1 MISYSDPSQNKI
13 NSQEDKNTEEQEMK
27 NNNLEIRNITTEI
40 RSNDENSRK
49 ISGLAIP
56 AESRSELLYG
66 EFYETIS
73 KDALTEDLINEHDVK
88 LYMNHDS
95 SQGTFARSKFGKGS
109 LRLFVTD
116 RGIEFETELPNTA
129 SGDELLEG
137 IRRGDY
143 DALSFAFAP
152 DKEEWEENEDGTYN
166 RTIRSIAF
174 LDEISILSCAPAYE
188 ATEVKLRS
196 LENFKEEKRQA
207 EDKKKEEIL
216 ANLNKLSEEI
226 NEIQNTYKI

>member
-1 MISYSDPSQNKI
+1 MKRKIQKNK
-13 NSQEDKNTEEQEMK
+13 KMK
-27 NNNLEIRNITTEI
+27 KNNLEIRNITTEI
-40 RSNDENSRK
+40 RSTEENSRK

-73 KDALTEDLINEHDVK
+73 KDALTEDLINSHDVK
-88 LYMNHDS
+88 LYVNHDAG
-95 SQGTFARSKFGKGS
+95 QGTFARSKFGKGS
-109 LRLFVTD
+109 LHLFVTD

-129 SGDELLEG
+129 YGDMLLEG
-137 IRRGDY
+137 IRRGDF

-152 DKEEWEENEDGTYN
+152 EDEEWKDNGDGTYD

-196 LENFKEEKRQA
+196 LESFKEEKRA
-207 EDKKKEEIL
+207 EKEEHDKAIL
-216 ANLNKLSEEI
+216 ESLDAKLAQIEAIRQEFGV
-226 NEIQNTYKI
+226 

>member
-1 MISYSDPSQNKI
+1 
-13 NSQEDKNTEEQEMK
+13 MK

-40 RSNDENSRK
+40 RSNEENSRK

-196 LENFKEEKRQA
+196 LEDFKEEKRQA

>member
-1 MISYSDPSQNKI
+1 
-13 NSQEDKNTEEQEMK
+13 MK
-27 NNNLEIRNITTEI
+27 NSNLEIRSIVSEI
-40 RSNDENSRK
+40 RSLEEESRK

-56 AESRSELLYG
+56 AEARSELLYG

-73 KDALTEDLINEHDVK
+73 KDALTEDLINSMDIK
-88 LYMNHDS
+88 LYVNHDA
-95 SQGTFARSKFGKGS
+95 SQGTFARSKYGKGS

-129 SGDELLEG
+129 QGDMLLEG

-152 DKEEWEENEDGTYN
+152 DEDEWTENEDGTYN

-174 LDEISILSCAPAYE
+174 LDEISLLSVAPAYE
-188 ATEVKLRS
+188 QTEVNCRS
-196 LENFKEEKRQA
+196 LENFKEEQRQA
-207 EDKKKEEIL
+207 KEQKDKEIL
-216 ANLNKLSEEI
+216 DSLDAKIKEFEEAA
-226 NEIQNTYKI
+226 KI

>member
-1 MISYSDPSQNKI
+1 
-13 NSQEDKNTEEQEMK
+13 MK

-40 RSNDENSRK
+40 RSNEENSRK

-88 LYMNHDS
+88 LYLNHDS

-196 LENFKEEKRQA
+196 LENFKEEKHK
-207 EDKKKEEIL
+207 EKEERDRQIL
-216 ANLNKLSEEI
+216 ESLDAKLAQIEAIKQEFGV
-226 NEIQNTYKI
+226 

>member
-1 MISYSDPSQNKI
+1 
-13 NSQEDKNTEEQEMK
+13 MK

-40 RSNDENSRK
+40 RSNEENSRK

-109 LRLFVTD
+109 LHLFVTD

-196 LENFKEEKRQA
+196 LEDFKEEKRQA

>member
-1 MISYSDPSQNKI
+1 
-13 NSQEDKNTEEQEMK
+13 MK

-40 RSNDENSRK
+40 RSNEENSRK

-143 DALSFAFAP
+143 DSMSFAFAP

-196 LENFKEEKRQA
+196 LENFKEEKHKEKQERDRQ
-207 EDKKKEEIL
+207 IL
-216 ANLNKLSEEI
+216 ESLDAKLAQIEAIKQEFGV
-226 NEIQNTYKI
+226 

>member
-1 MISYSDPSQNKI
+1 MKRKIQKNKKMKKNNVNYGNSHIS
-13 NSQEDKNTEEQEMK
+13 
-27 NNNLEIRNITTEI
+27 NNLEIRNITTEI
-40 RSNDENSRK
+40 RSTEENSRK

-73 KDALTEDLINEHDVK
+73 KDALTEDLINSHDVK
-88 LYMNHDS
+88 LYVNHDAG
-95 SQGTFARSKFGKGS
+95 QGTFARSKFGKGS

-129 SGDELLEG
+129 YGDMLLEG
-137 IRRGDY
+137 IRRGDF

-152 DKEEWEENEDGTYN
+152 EDEEWKDNGDGTYD

-196 LENFKEEKRQA
+196 LESFKEEKQK
-207 EDKKKEEIL
+207 EKEERDRQIL
-216 ANLNKLSEEI
+216 ESLDEKLKEI
-226 NEIQNTYKI
+226 ESLKNI

>member
-1 MISYSDPSQNKI
+1 
-13 NSQEDKNTEEQEMK
+13 MK
-27 NNNLEIRNITTEI
+27 NNNANYGNSHISNNLEIRNITTEI
-40 RSNDENSRK
+40 RSNEENSRK

-88 LYMNHDS
+88 LYLNHDS

>member
-1 MISYSDPSQNKI
+1 MNNK
-13 NSQEDKNTEEQEMK
+13 
-27 NNNLEIRNITTEI
+27 LEKRYITTEI
-40 RSNDENSRK
+40 RSLEEDSRK

-73 KDALTEDLINEHDVK
+73 KDALTEDLINSHDVK

-116 RGIEFETELPNTA
+116 RGIEFETELPNTVF
-129 SGDELLEG
+129 GDQLLEG

-152 DKEEWEENEDGTYN
+152 DKEEWKENADGTYD
-166 RTIRSIAF
+166 RTIRSIAL

-188 ATEVKLRS
+188 ATEVKIRS
-196 LENFKEEKRQA
+196 LEDFKEQRNKE
-207 EDKKKEEIL
+207 KEEHDRKIIE
-216 ANLNKLSEEI
+216 NLDAMLEEI
-226 NEIQNTYKI
+226 ESFKNI

>member
-1 MISYSDPSQNKI
+1 MNRKIQKNK
-13 NSQEDKNTEEQEMK
+13 KMK
-27 NNNLEIRNITTEI
+27 KNNLEIRNITTEI
-40 RSNDENSRK
+40 RSTEENSRK

-73 KDALTEDLINEHDVK
+73 KDALTEDLINSHDVK
-88 LYMNHDS
+88 LYLNHDS

-129 SGDELLEG
+129 FGDMLLEG
-137 IRRGDY
+137 IRRGDF

-152 DKEEWEENEDGTYN
+152 EDEEWKDNGDGTYD

-196 LENFKEEKRQA
+196 LESFKEEKRA
-207 EDKKKEEIL
+207 EKEEHDKAIL
-216 ANLNKLSEEI
+216 ESLDAKLAQIEAIRQEFGV
-226 NEIQNTYKI
+226 

>member
-1 MISYSDPSQNKI
+1 
-13 NSQEDKNTEEQEMK
+13 MK

-40 RSNDENSRK
+40 RSNEENSRK

-129 SGDELLEG
+129 SGNELLEG

-196 LENFKEEKRQA
+196 LENFKEEKHK
-207 EDKKKEEIL
+207 EKEERDRQIL
-216 ANLNKLSEEI
+216 ESLDAKLAQIEAIKQEFGV
-226 NEIQNTYKI
+226 

>member
-1 MISYSDPSQNKI
+1 
-13 NSQEDKNTEEQEMK
+13 MK
-27 NNNLEIRNITTEI
+27 NNNIEIRNITTEI
-40 RSNDENSRK
+40 RSNEENSRK

-174 LDEISILSCAPAYE
+174 LDEISILTCAPAYE

-226 NEIQNTYKI
+226 NEIQNAYKI

>member
-1 MISYSDPSQNKI
+1 
-13 NSQEDKNTEEQEMK
+13 MK

-40 RSNDENSRK
+40 RSNEENSRK

-88 LYMNHDS
+88 LYLNHDS

-196 LENFKEEKRQA
+196 LENFKEEKHKEKEVRDRQ
-207 EDKKKEEIL
+207 IL
-216 ANLNKLSEEI
+216 ESLDAKLAQIEAIKQEFGV
-226 NEIQNTYKI
+226 

>member
-1 MISYSDPSQNKI
+1 
-13 NSQEDKNTEEQEMK
+13 MK
-27 NNNLEIRNITTEI
+27 NNKLEIRNITTEI
-40 RSNDENSRK
+40 RSNEENSRK

-88 LYMNHDS
+88 LYLNHDS

-196 LENFKEEKRQA
+196 LENFKEEKHK
-207 EDKKKEEIL
+207 EKEERDRQIL
-216 ANLNKLSEEI
+216 ESLDAKLAQIEAIKQEFGV
-226 NEIQNTYKI
+226 

>member
-1 MISYSDPSQNKI
+1 
-13 NSQEDKNTEEQEMK
+13 MK

-40 RSNDENSRK
+40 RSNEENSRK

-196 LENFKEEKRQA
+196 LENFKEEKHKEKEDRDRQ
-207 EDKKKEEIL
+207 IL
-216 ANLNKLSEEI
+216 ESLDAKLAQIEAIKQEFGV
-226 NEIQNTYKI
+226 

>member
-1 MISYSDPSQNKI
+1 
-13 NSQEDKNTEEQEMK
+13 MK

-40 RSNDENSRK
+40 RSNEENSRK

-196 LENFKEEKRQA
+196 LEDFKEEKRQA
-207 EDKKKEEIL
+207 ENKKKEEIL

>member
-1 MISYSDPSQNKI
+1 
-13 NSQEDKNTEEQEMK
+13 MK
-27 NNNLEIRNITTEI
+27 NNNANYGNSHISNNLEIRNITTEI
-40 RSNDENSRK
+40 RSNEENSRK

-88 LYMNHDS
+88 LYLNHDS

-196 LENFKEEKRQA
+196 LENFKEEKHK
-207 EDKKKEEIL
+207 EKEERDRQIL
-216 ANLNKLSEEI
+216 ESLEAKLAQIEAIKQEFGV
-226 NEIQNTYKI
+226 

>member
-1 MISYSDPSQNKI
+1 
-13 NSQEDKNTEEQEMK
+13 MK
-27 NNNLEIRNITTEI
+27 NNNVNYGNSHISNNIEIRNITTEI
-40 RSNDENSRK
+40 RSNEENSRK

-88 LYMNHDS
+88 LYLNHDS

>member
-1 MISYSDPSQNKI
+1 
-13 NSQEDKNTEEQEMK
+13 MK
-27 NNNLEIRNITTEI
+27 MKNNLEIRNITTEI
-40 RSNDENSRK
+40 RSTEENSRK

-73 KDALTEDLINEHDVK
+73 KDALTEDLINSHDVK
-88 LYMNHDS
+88 LYLNHDS

-129 SGDELLEG
+129 FGDMLLEG
-137 IRRGDY
+137 IRRGDF

-152 DKEEWEENEDGTYN
+152 EDEEWKDNGDGTYD
-166 RTIRSIAF
+166 RTIRSISL

-188 ATEVKLRS
+188 ATEVNIRS
-196 LENFKEEKRQA
+196 LENFKEEKRA
-207 EDKKKEEIL
+207 EKEEHDKAIL
-216 ANLNKLSEEI
+216 ESLDAKLAQIEAIRQEFGV
-226 NEIQNTYKI
+226 

>member
-1 MISYSDPSQNKI
+1 
-13 NSQEDKNTEEQEMK
+13 MK
-27 NNNLEIRNITTEI
+27 TLEIRSNQTEI
-40 RSNDENSRK
+40 RSIEENSRK
-49 ISGLAIP
+49 VSGLAIP
-56 AESRSELLYG
+56 VGTRSELLYG
-66 EFYETIS
+66 EFYETI
-73 KDALTEDLINEHDVK
+73 DPAALDGIVENYDVK
-88 LYMNHDS
+88 LYVNHDA
-95 SQGTFARSKFGKGS
+95 SQGTFARSKFGHGS

-116 RGIEFETELPNTA
+116 RGLEFETELPNTA
-129 SGDELLEG
+129 LGDMLLEG
-137 IRRGDY
+137 IRRNDF
-143 DALSFAFAP
+143 DSMSFAFAP

>member
-1 MISYSDPSQNKI
+1 
-13 NSQEDKNTEEQEMK
+13 MK
-27 NNNLEIRNITTEI
+27 NSNLEIRSIVSEI
-40 RSNDENSRK
+40 RSLEEESRK

-56 AESRSELLYG
+56 AEARSELLYG

-73 KDALTEDLINEHDVK
+73 KDALTEDLINSMDIK
-88 LYMNHDS
+88 LYVNHDA
-95 SQGTFARSKFGKGS
+95 SQGTFARSKYGKGS

-129 SGDELLEG
+129 QGDMLLEG

-152 DKEEWEENEDGTYN
+152 DEDEWTENEDGTYN

-174 LDEISILSCAPAYE
+174 LDEISLLSVAPAYE
-188 ATEVKLRS
+188 QTEVNCRS
-196 LENFKEEKRQA
+196 LENFKEEQRQA
-207 EDKKKEEIL
+207 KEQKDKEIL
-216 ANLNKLSEEI
+216 DSLDAKIKEFEEAANSILN
-226 NEIQNTYKI
+226 

>member
-1 MISYSDPSQNKI
+1 
-13 NSQEDKNTEEQEMK
+13 MK
-27 NNNLEIRNITTEI
+27 NNKLEIRNITTEI
-40 RSNDENSRK
+40 RSNEENSRK

-196 LENFKEEKRQA
+196 LENFKEEKHK
-207 EDKKKEEIL
+207 EKEERDRQIL
-216 ANLNKLSEEI
+216 ESLDAKLAQIETIKQEFGV
-226 NEIQNTYKI
+226 

>member
-1 MISYSDPSQNKI
+1 
-13 NSQEDKNTEEQEMK
+13 MK
-27 NNNLEIRNITTEI
+27 NNNANYGNSHISNNLEIRNITTEI
-40 RSNDENSRK
+40 RSNEENSRK

-88 LYMNHDS
+88 LYLNHDS

-129 SGDELLEG
+129 SGNELLEG

>member
-1 MISYSDPSQNKI
+1 
-13 NSQEDKNTEEQEMK
+13 MK
-27 NNNLEIRNITTEI
+27 TLEIRSNQTEI
-40 RSNDENSRK
+40 RSIEENSRK
-49 ISGLAIP
+49 VSGLAIP
-56 AESRSELLYG
+56 VGTRSELLYG
-66 EFYETIS
+66 EFYETI
-73 KDALTEDLINEHDVK
+73 DPAALDGIVENYDVK
-88 LYMNHDS
+88 LYVNHDA
-95 SQGTFARSKFGKGS
+95 SQGTFARSKFGHGS

-116 RGIEFETELPNTA
+116 RGLEFETELPNTA
-129 SGDELLEG
+129 LGDMLLEG
-137 IRRGDY
+137 IRRNDF
-143 DALSFAFAP
+143 DSMSFAFAP

-207 EDKKKEEIL
+207 EDKNKEEIL

>member
-1 MISYSDPSQNKI
+1 
-13 NSQEDKNTEEQEMK
+13 MK

-40 RSNDENSRK
+40 RSNEENSRK

-88 LYMNHDS
+88 LYLNHDS

-196 LENFKEEKRQA
+196 LEDFKEEKRQA
-207 EDKKKEEIL
+207 EEKKKEEIL

-226 NEIQNTYKI
+226 NEIQNTYTM

>member
-1 MISYSDPSQNKI
+1 
-13 NSQEDKNTEEQEMK
+13 MK
-27 NNNLEIRNITTEI
+27 NNNLEIRSNQTEI
-40 RSNDENSRK
+40 RSIEENSRK
-49 ISGLAIP
+49 VSGLAIP
-56 AESRSELLYG
+56 VGTRSELLYG
-66 EFYETIS
+66 EFYETI
-73 KDALTEDLINEHDVK
+73 DPAALDGIVENYDVK
-88 LYMNHDS
+88 LYVNHDA
-95 SQGTFARSKFGKGS
+95 SQGTFARSKFGHGS

-116 RGIEFETELPNTA
+116 RGLEFETELPNTA
-129 SGDELLEG
+129 LGDMLLEG
-137 IRRGDY
+137 IRRNDF
-143 DALSFAFAP
+143 DSMSFAFAP

-196 LENFKEEKRQA
+196 LEDFKEEKRQA
-207 EDKKKEEIL
+207 ENKKKEEIL

>member
-1 MISYSDPSQNKI
+1 MKRKIQKNK
-13 NSQEDKNTEEQEMK
+13 KMK
-27 NNNLEIRNITTEI
+27 KNNLEIRNITTEI
-40 RSNDENSRK
+40 RSTEENSRK

-73 KDALTEDLINEHDVK
+73 KDALTEDLINSHDVK
-88 LYMNHDS
+88 LYVNHDAG
-95 SQGTFARSKFGKGS
+95 QGTFARSKFGKGS
-109 LRLFVTD
+109 LHLFVTD

-129 SGDELLEG
+129 YGDMLLEG
-137 IRRGDY
+137 IRRGDF

-152 DKEEWEENEDGTYN
+152 EDEEWKDNGDGTYD

-196 LENFKEEKRQA
+196 LENFKEEKRA
-207 EDKKKEEIL
+207 EKEEHDKAIL
-216 ANLNKLSEEI
+216 ESLDAKLAQIEAIRQEFGV
-226 NEIQNTYKI
+226 